1 MKRPTRLLLVAA
13 ALAAYAI
20 YATGLSWSPVYLAH
34 DEVMYALNAQ
44 SIATTGRD
52 LNGRLLPVFFYVVGN
67 FWATPINIY
76 LTALCLKVLPLSE
89 SAIRLPSTI
98 IGIVDVVLIYFIAK
112 RMFTSEWL
120 PAVAAGLLALTPAH
134 FIHSRLAVD
143 HLYPVPFMLAWLL
156 CLLVYEAKG
165 RLGVLFAGTCLL
177 GIGVYS
183 YLAAMVM
190 MPVYFVV
197 TCVVLLHMGQRA
209 PKPYVVALAGF
220 VLPLLPLVPWYATHP
235 QQWSQQIRMYHIYD
249 ASRFN
254 PLQGLRELASYVSL
268 TERTSVYWDYFNP
281 SFLLFSGDAS
291 LIDATRA
298 AGVFLV
304 PVGVLIAIG
313 MYRAAVVQPTR
324 HNLLLVA
331 GVLTAPLAATLVAE
345 RYKINRALVLL
356 PFAVLIATRGFEQLI
371 FARRAIWRIVGI
383 ALIALAPVQFYYFYA
398 DYFTDY
404 RVRSSPW
411 FEGNLRG
418 ALERIIERD
427 GQHPLAA
434 IYFDA
439 DIQWVNENWR
449 LYLIKHGRLDLA
461 ARTKTVDPKTLDL
474 EAVPPSS
481 VILVRSNLEAEAVLA
496 ATGSLRK
503 ADTIN
508 ELDHSASFSIFQK

>member
-1 MKRPTRLLLVAA
+1 
-13 ALAAYAI
+13 
-20 YATGLSWSPVYLAH
+20 
-34 DEVMYALNAQ
+34 MYN
-44 SIATTGRD
+44 
-52 LNGRLLPVFFYVVGN
+52 
-67 FWATPINIY
+67 
-76 LTALCLKVLPLSE
+76 
-89 SAIRLPSTI
+89 
-98 IGIVDVVLIYFIAK
+98 
-112 RMFTSEWL
+112 
-120 PAVAAGLLALTPAH
+120 
-134 FIHSRLAVD
+134 
-143 HLYPVPFMLAWLL
+143 
-156 CLLVYEAKG
+156 
-165 RLGVLFAGTCLL
+165 
-177 GIGVYS
+177 
-183 YLAAMVM
+183 
-190 MPVYFVV
+190 
-197 TCVVLLHMGQRA
+197 
-209 PKPYVVALAGF
+209 
-220 VLPLLPLVPWYATHP
+220 
-235 QQWSQQIRMYHIYD
+235 IYD

-291 LIDATRA
+291 LINATRA
-298 AGVFLV
+298 AGVFLL

-356 PFAVLIATRGFEQLI
+356 PFAVLIATRGFEQLV
-371 FARRAIWRIVGI
+371 FSRRAIWRIVGI

-434 IYFDA
+434 IYFDG

-449 LYLIKHGRLDLA
+449 LYLIKHDRLDLV
-461 ARTKTVDPKTLDL
+461 ARTKTIDPKTLDL
-474 EAVPPSS
+474 EAVPPGS

-496 ATGSLRK
+496 ATGTVHK

-508 ELDHSASFSIFQK
+508 ELDHSSSFSIFQK